1 MYEMIDE
8 NQQIKAQEC
17 SDQILQFVKNS
28 NLHFALQETPFSV
41 YITLRKKFVR
51 EVAAANLQKANFQS
65 ENMRETEKLKD
76 SLIQIQRKEAAILY
90 ENDQLRMKIEHQE
103 SLYVEA
109 QNTIEEISEKLFK
122 AKVELSDYMS
132 NNSSLEKLNKDKF
145 EEVEGLKRLI
155 ID

>member
-1 MYEMIDE
+1 MIDE
-8 NQQIKAQEC
+8 NQQIIAQKC
-17 SDQILQFVKNS
+17 SDQILHFVKNS
-28 NLHFALQETPFSV
+28 NLHFALQETLFSV

-65 ENMRETEKLKD
+65 ENMCETEKLKD

-132 NNSSLEKLNKDKF
+132 NNSSLEKLSKDKF